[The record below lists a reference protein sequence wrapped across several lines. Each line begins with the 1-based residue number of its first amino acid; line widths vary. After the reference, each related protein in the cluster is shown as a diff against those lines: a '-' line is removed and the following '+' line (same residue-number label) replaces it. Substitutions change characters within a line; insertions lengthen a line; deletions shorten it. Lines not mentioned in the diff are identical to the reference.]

1 MSEPSQ
7 WMDTLEKSQDDAR
20 QEERERII
28 ELLLKIR
35 TCTPT
40 KGLCENCQQTE
51 FCIDQIREE
60 QERWEALGE
69 ITGSENQRNRILNIV
84 ENGDW
89 SGENLAQDR
98 ANLRQLILGFPL

>member
-1 MSEPSQ
+1 MAWWESKVFSKEPLARRTSMS
-7 WMDTLEKSQDDAR
+7 A
-20 QEERERII
+20 
-28 ELLLKIR
+28 
-35 TCTPT
+35 
-40 KGLCENCQQTE
+40 
-51 FCIDQIREE
+51 E

-89 SGENLAQDR
+89 SGEDLAQDR

>member
-1 MSEPSQ
+1 MS
-7 WMDTLEKSQDDAR
+7 A
-20 QEERERII
+20 
-28 ELLLKIR
+28 
-35 TCTPT
+35 
-40 KGLCENCQQTE
+40 
-51 FCIDQIREE
+51 E

-89 SGENLAQDR
+89 SGESLEQDR